1 MYRYKYI
8 HCTDVSKFIRLLY
21 WMYHMEKFQFVYLH
35 ELHKRTRPLYK
46 DQSNKRIHMF
56 GKLHTGD
63 TNTSLHYSF
72 TNTHLHVCIECI
84 EDQIQFLLIC
94 PLYKELRTRYWSNI
108 NENKSHI
115 DMLYRL
121 VSSTLYSLCS

>member
-1 MYRYKYI
+1 
-8 HCTDVSKFIRLLY
+8 
-21 WMYHMEKFQFVYLH
+21 
-35 ELHKRTRPLYK
+35 
-46 DQSNKRIHMF
+46 MF
-56 GKLHTGD
+56 GKLHTVD

-72 TNTHLHVCIECI
+72 TNTNLHVCIECI

-94 PLYKELRTRYWSNI
+94 PLYKELRTRYLSNI

-115 DMLYRL
+115 DMFYRL